1 MITVGD
7 IGESIYTYQWQKD
20 GENLPGETN
29 KFYQDEN
36 GLNGAYSVI
45 VGTDEGLKTIC
56 PQSLYFAASDKKGFS
71 TESVIVRHGED
82 FELTLD
88 GFNADELKKGEIF
101 VFDYKGSMA
110 LAPISNVQ
118 RTITMNLSHV
128 GAYVV
133 AFTQGKHKKYTTKVI
148 VK

>member
-1 MITVGD
+1 MQTLLRCENIAVGFD
-7 IGESIYTYQWQKD
+7 GKAVVENVNFELCEGDLLCIV
-20 GENLPGETN
+20 GENGTGKTTLMNAVLGLVPLM
-29 KFYQDEN
+29 N
-36 GLNGAYSVI
+36 G
-45 VGTDEGLKTIC
+45 TIQMC
-56 PQSLYFAASDKKGFS
+56 
-71 TESVIVRHGED
+71 
-82 FELTLD
+82 
-88 GFNADELKKGEIF
+88 ELKKGEIF